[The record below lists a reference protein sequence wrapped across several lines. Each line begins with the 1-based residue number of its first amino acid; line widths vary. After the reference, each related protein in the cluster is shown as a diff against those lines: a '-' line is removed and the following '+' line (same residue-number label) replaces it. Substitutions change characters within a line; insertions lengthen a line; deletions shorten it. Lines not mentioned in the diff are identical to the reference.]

1 MGFVVWYNELMATR
15 IYSIEKIQLIDGKEI
30 EVAPLKIKYLREFMD
45 AFHKIHES
53 TTQEEAMSI
62 LVECARVA
70 MQQYYPE
77 ISSSTSDIEDNMD
90 LPTIYKIID
99 VAGGIEIKEDS
110 EEEIKEQ
117 ASKSEEKTSWK
128 DFDLAKLE
136 AEIFTLGIWKDY
148 DQLESNL
155 SMPELVA
162 TMSAIREL
170 SYQEKKFMAAI
181 QGVDID
187 SSPDGKSKGQKE
199 WEDLKA
205 RVFSKGATTDADD
218 VLALQGVN
226 ATKAG
231 FGIGMGLD
239 YEDLKDPSLML

>member
-1 MGFVVWYNELMATR
+1 MATR
-15 IYSIEKIQLIDGKEI
+15 IYPIEKIQLINGKVLEI
-30 EVAPLKIKYLREFMD
+30 GPLKIKYLRDFMD
-45 AFHKIHES
+45 CFHKINSSNTE
-53 TTQEEAMSI
+53 EEAISL
-62 LVECARVA
+62 LVECARIS
-70 MQQYYPE
+70 MEQYYPE
-77 ISSSTSDIEDNMD
+77 ISGSTELIEENMD
-90 LPTIYKIID
+90 LPTVYRLLDI
-99 VAGGIEIKEDS
+99 AGGVEVNPES
-110 EEEIKEQ
+110 EENVKDQ
-117 ASKSEEKTSWK
+117 AIGSDEKTSWK
-128 DFDLAKLE
+128 ELDLAKLE

-148 DQLESNL
+148 DQLERNL

-170 SYQEKKFMAAI
+170 SYQEKKFMAAM

-187 SSPDGKSKGQKE
+187 AQSGETKGQKE

-205 RVFSKGATTDADD
+205 RVFSNGATTDADD
-218 VLALQGVN
+218 VLALQGAN